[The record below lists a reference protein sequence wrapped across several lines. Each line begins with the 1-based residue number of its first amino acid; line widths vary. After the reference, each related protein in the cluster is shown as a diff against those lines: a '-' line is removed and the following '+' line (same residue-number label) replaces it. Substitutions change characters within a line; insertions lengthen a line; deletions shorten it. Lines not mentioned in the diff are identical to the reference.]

1 MSRLEVT
8 ILGSGSS
15 GGVPRADGNWGACD
29 PAEPKNRRRRCSLLL
44 RRLGEGPSTTVVID
58 TSPDFREQAISAQ
71 VQRLDAILFTH
82 DHADQA
88 HGIDDIRAFAI
99 NQRSRIPAWMDA
111 RTSEILTRRFN
122 YIFQSTGGYPAICEA
137 RAIPGLG
144 VRFEVEGPSGPIPA
158 VAFDV
163 EHGEI
168 RSLGFR
174 FGAVAYTPDVNGLPQ
189 SAFDALEGVDTWIVD
204 ALRYTPHPTHAHLEQ
219 TLTWAAEVKPRRTI
233 LTNLHIDMDFK
244 RLQSEL
250 PAGVEAGFD
259 ELSFEVELD
268 D

>member
-29 PAEPKNRRRRCSLLL
+29 PNEPKNRRRRCSLLL
-44 RRLGEGPSTTVVID
+44 RRPGQGAATTVVID

-71 VQRLDAILFTH
+71 VQRLDGILFTH

-99 NQRSRIPAWMDA
+99 NQRSRIPTWMDE
-111 RTSEILTRRFN
+111 RTSEILHRRFS

-137 RAIPGLG
+137 RDIPGLG
-144 VRFEVEGPSGPIPA
+144 VRFEVDGPSGPIPA

-168 RSLGFR
+168 RALGFR
-174 FGAVAYTPDVNGLPQ
+174 FGSVAYTPDVNGLPE

-219 TLTWAAEVKPRRTI
+219 ALAWAARVKPRRTI
-233 LTNLHIDMDFK
+233 LTNLHIDMDFT

-250 PAGVEAGFD
+250 PDGVEAAYDGLCVLAD
-259 ELSFEVELD
+259 LV
-268 D
+268 